1 MASPGEN
8 NGAKHFPL
16 AFKTINDIFFQTAS
30 RGRQRVALWQDASGA
45 WQPLSGAQVYQ
56 RVRAL
61 ALALA
66 EWGIKKGD
74 RVALLSENRW
84 EWQVTDFAAMALG
97 AVGVPIYPTLTNES
111 IGALLADSGSRIIV
125 VSTRQQYKKIAAVRG
140 QTAIERVVIM
150 DEEGT
155 PDAVLFSS
163 LMRGTDDR
171 GTERDANFDRSA
183 YEVQPQ
189 DLATIIYTSGTTGEP
204 KGVMLTHG
212 NLIANVNY
220 STRDFDFCETDRCIS
235 FLPLSHVTARHVDYA
250 LFAQDATVAYCPG
263 FDKLPAAMK
272 NVHPTVFV
280 AVPRVYEKVRQET
293 ERRAARLKAKA
304 RIFKWALTTGRRN
317 RETILSG
324 ARPKSPLWA
333 LANKLVFSKL
343 QHSFGAE
350 VRYFIAGGAPL
361 GLDTAQWFADAGI
374 RIFEG
379 YGLTET
385 SPVLALNSKA
395 AYRIGSVGKTIPNV
409 EFRIAEDG
417 ELLVRGPSIFIGYW
431 QQPSA
436 EALDGEGWFHTGDIA
451 RFDDDGFLYIT
462 DRKKEL
468 IKNSAGKFI
477 APQMIENKLKAHLF
491 VAQAALVGDR
501 QKSVSALIS
510 PNFPALEEWAK
521 QRGITAPTRRELVEH
536 PQVAAEFR
544 NIVRQVNK
552 QLAAFESIGRFRVVP
567 EEWSLDT
574 GELTPS
580 LKLKR
585 RVILERYANVIAEFY
600 A

>member
-1 MASPGEN
+1 MNEPTASRT
-8 NGAKHFPL
+8 FPL
-16 AFKTINDIFFQTAS
+16 PFQTVNDIFFQMAS
-30 RGRQRVALWQDASGA
+30 RGSTRVALWQDANGA
-45 WQPLSGAQVYQ
+45 WQPLSGAQMYQ
-56 RVRAL
+56 RVRAV
-61 ALALA
+61 ARAFA
-66 EWGIKKGD
+66 GWGVKKGD
-74 RVALLSENRW
+74 RIALLSENRW

-97 AVGVPIYPTLTNES
+97 AVGVPIYPTLTAEY
-111 IGALLADSGSRIIV
+111 IGALLADSGSRIVV
-125 VSTRQQYKKIAAVRG
+125 VSTRQQYKKIAAVRS
-140 QTAIERVVIM
+140 QTAIEHIVIM
-150 DEEGT
+150 DDEGT

-163 LMRGTDDR
+163 LIRGADEL
-171 GTERDANFDRSA
+171 GTERDAEFDGRA
-183 YEVQPQ
+183 MEVQPK

-204 KGVMLTHG
+204 KGVMLTHE
-212 NLIANVNY
+212 NLAANVNY

-272 NVHPTVFV
+272 NVRPTVFV

-293 ERRAARLKAKA
+293 ERRAARSPVKAW
-304 RIFKWALTTGRRN
+304 IFKWALATGRRN
-317 RETILSG
+317 RNSILRG
-324 ARPKSPLWA
+324 EQPKSPLWT
-333 LANKLVFSKL
+333 LAHKLVFSKV
-343 QHSFGAE
+343 QQSFGGE

-374 RIFEG
+374 RILEG

-385 SPVLALNSKA
+385 SPVLALNSRVA
-395 AYRIGSVGKTIPNV
+395 HRIGSVGKTIPNV

-417 ELLVRGPSIFIGYW
+417 ELLVRGPSVFIGYW
-431 QQPSA
+431 QQPAATA
-436 EALDGEGWFHTGDIA
+436 EALDSGGWFSTGDIA
-451 RFDDDGFLYIT
+451 RFDEDGFLYIT

-477 APQMIENKLKAHLF
+477 APQRIENMLKAHLF

-501 QKSVSALIS
+501 QKSVSVLIS

-521 QRGITAPTRRELVEH
+521 QQGIAAPTRRELVAD
-536 PQVAAEFR
+536 PRVSAEFKS
-544 NIVRQVNK
+544 IVRQVNK
-552 QLAAFESIGRFRVVP
+552 GLASFENIGKFKAVP
-567 EEWSLDT
+567 EEWSLDS

-585 RVILERYANVIAEFY
+585 RVILERYAREIEEFY
-600 A
+600 T